1 MSWTA
6 DSLFCLFFC
15 FFRHQSHLIHK
26 HLKWT
31 EGAEINS
38 DFRTNTLGRLIYG
51 MIRRDGELLPLT
63 DMCICQHHSCS
74 LFIIENNPF
83 TFPDVSLP
91 LFSLSPLHCPV
102 SYFLHLREKVQMI
115 EAKPR
120 ATTAWPQ
127 VFHSSPSFWKY
138 SCHSIFGHPWL
149 SPQNCKV
156 L

>member
-6 DSLFCLFFC
+6 DSLFCFLFFSDTNHISSINILNEP
-15 FFRHQSHLIHK
+15 RELKLIQT
-26 HLKWT
+26 L
-31 EGAEINS
+31 EQ
-38 DFRTNTLGRLIYG
+38 TLGRLIYG